1 MDNGENG
8 DNGIAWLVWF
18 KSLYWKFI
26 SKVFSTIKHDTINHR
41 LSRCST
47 KTDQLDEHEDSNGF
61 YGQCPSQTESK
72 CLTEE
77 QGITSEEYEIRNT
90 VRKLFKELI

>member
-1 MDNGENG
+1 MYL
-8 DNGIAWLVWF
+8 I
-18 KSLYWKFI
+18 KKFLQE
-26 SKVFSTIKHDTINHR
+26 KFTMRKR
-41 LSRCST
+41 LLAKLILANCLFRCST
-47 KTDQLDEHEDSNGF
+47 KTDQLDEHEDSSGF

-90 VRKLFKELI
+90 VGK

>member
-1 MDNGENG
+1 MG
-8 DNGIAWLVWF
+8 
-18 KSLYWKFI
+18 
-26 SKVFSTIKHDTINHR
+26 TINHR

-90 VRKLFKELI
+90 VRKLFQKYFSKNSYQSFHHLLDFARFKKSLSNK